1 VEKEMN
7 GPSSHDEVPERTM
20 RELTA
25 LADGTLS
32 GRRREAL
39 EKEVEASPALAAA
52 LARQRSA
59 VSAVR
64 SVDFTAPASLR
75 ARLERERT
83 APSRA
88 VRGRRLAFGGAL
100 AATAAVAILVALLV
114 LPSGTGGPSLG
125 EAAALNELPATEPAP
140 AIDPET
146 PPLLE
151 ASGDGVPFPNLRPE
165 FGWVPSGS
173 RTDEIDGR
181 EATTVF
187 YERGDQRIGYTIVSG
202 DAIDV
207 PEGGSKTTLN
217 DIELTTLSVEQ
228 AEGEVVTW
236 LRDGHTCVMSGE
248 GVSTEELRT
257 LAAWKGDGAV
267 PF

>member
-1 VEKEMN
+1 MN
-7 GPSSHDEVPERTM
+7 ADPTSEFPERTI
-20 RELTA
+20 RDLAA
-25 LADGTLS
+25 LADGSLT
-32 GRRREAL
+32 GRRRDAL
-39 EKEVEASPALAAA
+39 ERKIADSPALAAA
-52 LARQRSA
+52 LDRQRLAVAATRGIELSA
-59 VSAVR
+59 P
-64 SVDFTAPASLR
+64 DSLR
-75 ARLERERT
+75 ARLERQR
-83 APSRA
+83 ARPSRA
-88 VRGRRLAFGGAL
+88 VRGRRLAFAGGL
-100 AATAAVAILVALLV
+100 AATAAVAILTAVLV
-114 LPSGTGGPSLG
+114 LPTGTGGPSLG
-125 EAAALNELPATEPAP
+125 EAAALTSLPATEPAP
-140 AIDPET
+140 AIDPNA

-151 ASGDGVPFPNLRPE
+151 ASGDGVPFPNLRPQ

-181 EATTVF
+181 EATTVY

-202 DAIDV
+202 EALEV

-217 DIELTTLSVEQ
+217 DVELTTIAVDGGGP
-228 AEGEVVTW
+228 GEVVTW

>member
-1 VEKEMN
+1 MSE
-7 GPSSHDEVPERTM
+7 PTSQDEVPEKTM

-32 GRRREAL
+32 ERRRRAL
-39 EKEVEASPALAAA
+39 EREVEASPMLAAA
-52 LARQRSA
+52 LERQRSA
-59 VSAVR
+59 VGALR
-64 SVDFTAPASLR
+64 GIDLAAPASLR

-100 AATAAVAILVALLV
+100 AGAAAAAILVALLV
-114 LPSGTGGPSLG
+114 LPTGTGGPSLG
-125 EAAALNELPATEPAP
+125 EAAALNELSATEPAP
-140 AIDPET
+140 AIDPDT

-151 ASGDGVPFPNLRPE
+151 KSGDGVPFPNLRPL

-181 EATTVF
+181 EATTVY

-202 DAIDV
+202 EAIDV
-207 PEGGSKTTLN
+207 PEGGSETTLN
-217 DIELTTLSVEQ
+217 DVELTTVSVDP
-228 AEGEVVTW
+228 AGEVVTW
-236 LRDGHTCVMSGE
+236 LRDGRTCVMSGE
-248 GVSTEELRT
+248 GVSTEELRE